1 MKYFKGLLIPVLF
14 VLMLYPQNGKASSE
28 QQEPIKIA
36 CIGNSITYG
45 ARVENREHNAF
56 PAQLQSML
64 GDGYEVGNFG
74 VSGTTLLKEG
84 DRPYWDTDAYKE
96 ALDFDP
102 DIVFIKL
109 GTNDS
114 KIQNRVHLDRFEEN
128 YVDLIMSFKSRNL
141 AARIILLL
149 PVPSFNTDPAKQ
161 DSTKIWGPVIKDRIL
176 PMTQNVAYNT
186 KSEVVD
192 LYQLFIDRPGLLPD
206 RVHPSS
212 LGATIIAK
220 RLYETVIQKADD
232 TFAFFSN
239 AGVSPYE
246 SGNFQGFELFDFEMN
261 QIKCKI
267 AVPKKPAPNHPWVLR
282 ARFWGHEPQTDVA
295 LLERGFHIAYCD
307 VSDLYGGNEAVQR
320 WNDFYKLMTQ
330 AGLSK
335 KVALE
340 GMSRGGLIIYNWA
353 VENPEKVACIYADA
367 PVLDGTSW
375 PGGKIN
381 GKGSAPDWERFK
393 AVYEIKSEAEVD
405 DFKGNPIH
413 KTKEIAKG
421 GFPMLHVVGE
431 TDKVVPIL
439 ENTTPF
445 AKAIQRN
452 GGNIKII
459 SKPDNGHHPHSLK
472 NPTPIVNFILNATN
486 EKLNFAIIPAPSGEY
501 RSGAGWP
508 EETDWWTQANDI
520 DSICGSVEN
529 IDLLLIGNSITQGF
543 GNRPNITSSP
553 GKNAS
558 EKFFQGLEWINAGIS
573 GDRTQQLLFRIQNGE
588 YESVNPHTVVL
599 TIGVNNFSDN
609 DGAAE
614 IAEGIQNI
622 VDVIAKRFPLNTR
635 IILFGPLP
643 TGVDPASEQRVKY
656 NEIHKRIKSLGER
669 SKVSYHNVLSHFITK
684 NGFLNPLY
692 YSEDGIHLKTKG
704 YDVWA
709 KYIKEQLEKN

>member
-1 MKYFKGLLIPVLF
+1 MKYFKGLLLSILLILF
-14 VLMLYPQNGKASSE
+14 SQSGKAYPE

-45 ARVENREHNAF
+45 AGVANREKNAF
-56 PAQLQSML
+56 PAQLQAML
-64 GDGYEVGNFG
+64 GDGYDVGNFG

-84 DRPYWDTDAYKE
+84 DRPYWNTDAYKE
-96 ALDFDP
+96 ARDFDP

-114 KIQNRVHLDRFEEN
+114 KIQNRVHLDRFEED

-141 AARIILLL
+141 AARIVLLL
-149 PVPSFNTDPAKQ
+149 PVPSFNTDPTTQ
-161 DSTKIWGPVIKDRIL
+161 DSTKIWGPVIKNKIL
-176 PMTQNVAYNT
+176 PKTQNVAYNT
-186 KSEVVD
+186 QSEVID

-220 RLYETVIQKADD
+220 RLYEMVTQKGDD
-232 TFAFFSN
+232 AYDFFSN

-246 SGNFQGFELFDFEMN
+246 SENFQGFELFNFELN
-261 QIKCKI
+261 QIKCKVVI
-267 AVPKKPAPNHPWVLR
+267 PKKAASGHPWVLR

-320 WNDFYKLMTQ
+320 WNDFYKLMTA

-353 VENPEKVACIYADA
+353 VENSEKVACIYADA

-375 PGGKIN
+375 PGGLMD

-393 AVYEIKSEAEVD
+393 AVYKIQSEAEIAN
-405 DFKGNPIH
+405 FKGNPIH
-413 KTKEIAKG
+413 KTKEIAQA

-431 TDKVVPIL
+431 TDKVVPIA

-445 AKAIQRN
+445 AKAVQQH

-459 SKPDNGHHPHSLK
+459 SKPDNDHHPHSLK
-472 NPTPIVNFILNATN
+472 NPTPIVHFILNATN
-486 EKLNFAIIPAPSGEY
+486 QKLNFATIPAPSAEY

-508 EETDWWTQANDI
+508 KETDWWTQANDI
-520 DSICGSVEN
+520 DSICRSSEN
-529 IDLLLIGNSITQGF
+529 IGLLLIGNSITQGF
-543 GNRPNITSSP
+543 GNRPNITVSP
-553 GKNAS
+553 GKNAN
-558 EKFFQGLEWINAGIS
+558 EKFFQGLKWINAGIS
-573 GDRTQQLLFRIQNGE
+573 GDRTQQVLYRIVNGK
-588 YESVNPHTVVL
+588 YESTTPHTVVL
-599 TIGVNNFSDN
+599 TIGVNNFSDG
-609 DGAAE
+609 DSAAE
-614 IAEGIQNI
+614 ISEGITRI
-622 VDVIAKRFPLNTR
+622 VDVITKKFIADTEIL
-635 IILFGPLP
+635 LFGPLP
-643 TGVDPASEQRVKY
+643 TGVDPASEERIKY
-656 NEIHKRIKSLGER
+656 NEIHQRIRPLGER
-669 SKVSYHNVLSHFITK
+669 RNVSYHNVLPQFVTEE
-684 NGFLNPLY
+684 GFLNPLY
-692 YSEDGIHLKTKG
+692 YSEDGIHLKAKG
-704 YDVWA
+704 YDIWA
-709 KYIKEQLEKN
+709 AYIKEQLGKD